1 MINLSWILTMPTWVV
16 SLISALLGAAVGG
29 AVGGLASYWAS
40 YAVEKKKWGA
50 SAAILRKDQVYS
62 PVYDELASLV
72 DKLKSEDGWL
82 RIPPR
87 VALEKWRKLSHS
99 SLALGLP
106 EALTQRLDRFV
117 ELCDAYVDA
126 ADRRLFQQIREAFPE
141 KHFEQEDYD
150 IVALLVCRM
159 LLGLYKDDEVLDHIY
174 KQRGHGCTDLSP
186 YWTPERFAET
196 RKTIE
201 NLSAWTPTKQL
212 HNEYVEELHSLHDE
226 LGKRIRRI
234 AERYQRAA
242 PDL

>member
-1 MINLSWILTMPTWVV
+1 MPIWVV
-16 SLISALLGAAVGG
+16 SLISALLGA

-82 RIPPR
+82 HIPPR
-87 VALEKWRKLSHS
+87 MALEKWRKLSHS

-117 ELCDAYVDA
+117 KLCDAYVDA

-141 KHFEQEDYD
+141 EHFKQEDYGV
-150 IVALLVCRM
+150 VALLVCRM
-159 LLGLYKDDEVLDHIY
+159 LLGLYNDYKVLEHIH
-174 KQRGHGCTDLSP
+174 KQRGHGHADLSP
-186 YWTPERFAET
+186 YWTPERFVET
-196 RKTIE
+196 RRAIE
-201 NLSAWTPTKQL
+201 NLSAWTLTKQF
-212 HNEYVEELHSLHDE
+212 HDEYVEELHSLHDE